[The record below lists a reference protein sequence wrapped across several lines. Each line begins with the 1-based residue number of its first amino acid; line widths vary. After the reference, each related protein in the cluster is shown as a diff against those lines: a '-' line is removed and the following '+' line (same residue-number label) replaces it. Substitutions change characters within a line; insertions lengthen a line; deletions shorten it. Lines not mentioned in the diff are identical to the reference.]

1 MLTVG
6 QIFENNYRI
15 DARIGSGG
23 GGIIYKAYQIS
34 MQRYVA
40 LKLIKEN
47 VKHLLSDRSE
57 ADILKM
63 LKHKNLPSVFDF
75 IRDGDDVYTVMEF
88 IDGQDFDKLIKSGK
102 RYTEKETLK
111 YAAQLCDAVNYLH
124 SQDPPIIHSDIKPAN
139 IMLMPN
145 DEICLIDFNISTY
158 LNSANT
164 RAVGHSKYFSAYEQ
178 TLDYRQVVSVPQKVT
193 EFSEE
198 TRLVGFDDDLTEI
211 QTSSQQTAATEMLKA
226 VIDMRTDIYGMGA
239 TLYYIA
245 TGRLPKGKKL
255 DFDGT
260 DISPRFQAVLNK
272 ATQMLPENRYRSAEK
287 MLADI
292 EKINKK
298 SYTGL
303 KIAGVLCIAGLVAVS
318 GYQAVRLHREESAPK
333 VSDVVENAE
342 DYPYIIMGGVRYDK
356 TLTEMNL
363 KDKGV
368 SADELYM
375 LGEVKGLQKL
385 SLDGIDL
392 SGADMSFMVQLTSL
406 DTLSMAG
413 CGLEKIDFL
422 SHNTALT
429 TLDIKENELT
439 SLDFVSELTELVYLC
454 ADNNAVGNGLSP
466 LEALDRLQVL
476 YLDSNGITD
485 IAPVSEL
492 TELRELTLNQNSIT
506 DISPLSSL
514 ADLESLYIGGNSIS
528 DISPLSG
535 LTGMKKLDISQNMN
549 IGSVEPLSEMNRLE
563 FLNISVNNVRDVSPL
578 SGKKYL
584 TNLWAADNNITDISP
599 LAGDKNIASL
609 ILKRND
615 IDDISVLS
623 EMKDMVDLSLGQ
635 NSISDISA
643 LEGLELLR
651 TVDLSRNSVSD
662 FSPLYECTSLKT
674 LNIIENGLSD
684 EQIAEI
690 KKALPECEV
699 K

>member
-23 GGIIYKAYQIS
+23 GGIIFKAYQIS

-88 IDGQDFDKLIKSGK
+88 IEGQDFDKLIKSGK

-164 RAVGHSKYFSAYEQ
+164 RAIGHSKYFSAYEQ
-178 TLDYRQVVSVPQKVT
+178 SLDYRQVVNVPKEVT

-198 TRLVGFDDDLTEI
+198 TRLVGIDDDLTEI

-260 DISPRFQAVLNK
+260 DISPRFQTVLNK
-272 ATQMLPENRYRSAEK
+272 STQMLPENRYRSAEK

-292 EKINKK
+292 EKISKK
-298 SYTGL
+298 SYIGL
-303 KIAGVLCIAGLVAVS
+303 KIAGTLCIAGLVAVS
-318 GYQAVRLHREESAPK
+318 GFQAVRLHQEENAPK
-333 VSDVVENAE
+333 VSDVVENPE

-363 KDKGV
+363 KDKDI
-368 SADELYM
+368 SPDELYM
-375 LGEVKGLQKL
+375 IGELTGLQKL
-385 SLDGIDL
+385 SLDGTDL
-392 SGADMSFMVQLTSL
+392 SGADMSFMDRLTSL

-422 SHNTALT
+422 SHNSALT
-429 TLDIKENELT
+429 TLDVKDNKLT

-454 ADNNAVGNGLSP
+454 ADNNAVGNRLSP
-466 LEALDRLQVL
+466 MEKLEKLQVL
-476 YLDSNGITD
+476 YLDSNGISD
-485 IAPVSEL
+485 ITSVSGSYG
-492 TELRELTLNQNSIT
+492 LRELTLNQNSIT

-528 DISPLSG
+528 DISPLAE

-549 IGSVEPLSEMNRLE
+549 ISDISALSEMKKLE
-563 FLNISVNNVRDVSPL
+563 FLNVSVNNIRDVSPL
-578 SGKKYL
+578 SGKRHL
-584 TNLWAADNNITDISP
+584 TNFWAADNNIADISP
-599 LAGDKNIASL
+599 LADDINIASL

-623 EMKDMVDLSLGQ
+623 GMKNMTDLSLGQ
-635 NSISDISA
+635 NSVSDITP
-643 LEGLELLR
+643 LNGLDLLR
-651 TVDLSRNSVSD
+651 TVDLSRNCVSD
-662 FSPLYECTSLKT
+662 FSPLYDCTSLET
-674 LNIIENGLSD
+674 LNIGENGLSD
-684 EQIAEI
+684 EQLNSI